1 MSIHT
6 ALLAGTSGLRAN
18 ASALAAASDNIANA
32 NTVGFKRIRN
42 DFTALLVGQDAYASY
57 NAGGVLAQQTQ
68 EVGEQGAL
76 GTSQVS
82 THLAI
87 EGEGL
92 FVTRPKAEDATAA
105 DPYYFTRAGQFAPD
119 AEGYLQNT
127 AGYYL
132 YGWPVSDD
140 GSVIA
145 GPSDLSALEA
155 VQITG
160 ISGAAEATESISF
173 SANLDA
179 AQPVSAAAASYDLSA
194 DFDDTMASGAFTPD
208 FQTSVQIYDSLGGIR
223 TVALSFLKS
232 STAANEWHAEA
243 HVIPAGDLQ
252 DNPDYPNGLLATGTV
267 AFTPSGQLDLS
278 SGRTT
283 FPSTLTI
290 GGSDTTPAGAGV
302 AAWAIDEGLE
312 EQTIALDF
320 AGALAT
326 GGLTQYDSPSEMNQ
340 SVVDGLAYGVLS
352 TVEID
357 DEGYVNA
364 LFTNGMSRKVYQLPL
379 ATFANYSGLNS
390 EAGGAYTSSPDA
402 GALILTSAGES
413 GSGSIQAKALEASTV
428 DLAEEFT
435 NLITTQ
441 RAYSASSKIITTA
454 DEMLDELIR
463 LKR

>member
-18 ASALAAASDNIANA
+18 ASALAATSDNIANA

-42 DFTALLVGQDAYASY
+42 DFTALLVGQDAYTSY
-57 NAGGVLAQQTQ
+57 NAGGVLAEQTR

-87 EGEGL
+87 SGEGL
-92 FVTRPKAEDATAA
+92 FVTRARAEDATAA
-105 DPYYFTRAGQFAPD
+105 DPYLFTRAGQFSPD
-119 AEGYLQNT
+119 ADGYLQNT
-127 AGYYL
+127 AGHYL
-132 YGWPVSDD
+132 YGWPVADD
-140 GSVIA
+140 GTVTA
-145 GPSDLSALEA
+145 GPSDLSALEP

-160 ISGAAEATESISF
+160 ISGAADATENISF

-179 AQPVSAAAASYDLSA
+179 AQTVSAAAATYDLAANPNQS
-194 DFDDTMASGAFTPD
+194 MASGDFTPD
-208 FQTSVQIYDSLGGIR
+208 FQTTVQIYDSLGGIR
-223 TVALSFLKS
+223 TVGLSFLKS
-232 STAANEWHAEA
+232 PTPNEWYAEV
-243 HVIPAGDLQ
+243 HVVPASDMQATGL
-252 DNPDYPNGLLATGTV
+252 PDGILATGTV
-267 AFTPSGQLDLS
+267 AFTPSGQLDLAN
-278 SGRTT
+278 
-283 FPSTLTI
+283 STLPSAITI
-290 GGSDTTPAGAGV
+290 GGSDTAV
-302 AAWAIDEGLE
+302 ASPNVGWAQSAGLE
-312 EQTIALDF
+312 GQTLNLDF
-320 AGALAT
+320 AGAIST

-352 TVEID
+352 TVEVD
-357 DEGYVNA
+357 QDGYVNA
-364 LFTNGMSRKVYQLPL
+364 LFTNGMSQRVYQLPL

-390 EAGGAYTSSPDA
+390 EEGGAFSSSPDA
-402 GALILTSAGES
+402 GSIILTAAGES
-413 GSGSIQAKALEASTV
+413 GAGNIQAKALEASTV